1 MTVSFHK
8 YGEYFPGTGELRDIG
23 VGSGKYYA
31 VNFPLRDG
39 IDDVSYKSIFEPVI
53 SNVMEW
59 YRPEAVVLQCGGDS
73 LSGDRLGCFNL
84 SMRGHA
90 NCVNFVKSFNLPTLV
105 LGGGGYTMRNVARTW
120 AFETGILLNEQLDSQ
135 LPYNDY
141 YEVRLSRFY
150 AVKLQANSR
159 QYFSPDYELDVRP
172 SNMDNANTKEYLDK
186 IRNQVIENLRR
197 TGFAPSVQMTDVP
210 RDPLI
215 DGLDDEA
222 DAIMDDLDEDENKD
236 KRYTQRRFDQY
247 VEKTG
252 ELSDSEDEEEL
263 AANGVRR
270 QPGAV
275 RRRNQVNHRNL
286 DAADS
291 GLESGIATPREAS
304 AVPDQD
310 EEMDVTADVTAENP
324 LTSAPETGAETR
336 QSLSDADAGLKIEGK
351 LAAETKDT
359 AQESS
364 TRAESPASALS
375 DVHSDI
381 DMEDANVTATEA
393 EAAPSEETVGQ
404 QKTPPASPPAAA
416 AAETEAAA
424 PSPPAADTTKPKEPE
439 TKQEE
444 KANDEPKPE
453 EKTTAEE
460 PTTTEAGSE
469 KQADSEIKE
478 PEKTES

>member
-1 MTVSFHK
+1 
-8 YGEYFPGTGELRDIG
+8 
-23 VGSGKYYA
+23 
-31 VNFPLRDG
+31 
-39 IDDVSYKSIFEPVI
+39 
-53 SNVMEW
+53 
-59 YRPEAVVLQCGGDS
+59 
-73 LSGDRLGCFNL
+73 
-84 SMRGHA
+84 
-90 NCVNFVKSFNLPTLV
+90 
-105 LGGGGYTMRNVARTW
+105 
-120 AFETGILLNEQLDSQ
+120 
-135 LPYNDY
+135 
-141 YEVRLSRFY
+141 
-150 AVKLQANSR
+150 
-159 QYFSPDYELDVRP
+159 
-172 SNMDNANTKEYLDK
+172 MDNANTKEYLEK

-247 VEKTG
+247 VEKPG

-275 RRRNQVNHRNL
+275 RRRNHISHRNL

-304 AVPDQD
+304 TVPDQD
-310 EEMDVTADVTAENP
+310 EEMDVTADVAAEKS
-324 LTSAPETGAETR
+324 LTSAPDTGAETR
-336 QSLSDADAGLKIEGK
+336 QSLSDADTGSKIEEK
-351 LAAETKDT
+351 LAAEAKDT
-359 AQESS
+359 AQEPS
-364 TRAESPASALS
+364 TRAESLASALS

-381 DMEDANVTATEA
+381 DMEDANAIAAEA

-416 AAETEAAA
+416 AAETEPAA
-424 PSPPAADTTKPKEPE
+424 PSPSVADTTKPEEPE

-444 KANDEPKPE
+444 KATDVPKPE
-453 EKTTAEE
+453 EKATAEE
-460 PTTTEAGSE
+460 PTKTEADSE
-469 KQADSEIKE
+469 KQADSEAKE

>member
-1 MTVSFHK
+1 
-8 YGEYFPGTGELRDIG
+8 
-23 VGSGKYYA
+23 
-31 VNFPLRDG
+31 
-39 IDDVSYKSIFEPVI
+39 
-53 SNVMEW
+53 
-59 YRPEAVVLQCGGDS
+59 
-73 LSGDRLGCFNL
+73 
-84 SMRGHA
+84 
-90 NCVNFVKSFNLPTLV
+90 
-105 LGGGGYTMRNVARTW
+105 
-120 AFETGILLNEQLDSQ
+120 
-135 LPYNDY
+135 
-141 YEVRLSRFY
+141 
-150 AVKLQANSR
+150 
-159 QYFSPDYELDVRP
+159 
-172 SNMDNANTKEYLDK
+172 
-186 IRNQVIENLRR
+186 
-197 TGFAPSVQMTDVP
+197 MTDVP

-247 VEKTG
+247 VEKPG

-275 RRRNQVNHRNL
+275 RRRNHITHRNL

-310 EEMDVTADVTAENP
+310 EEMDVTADVAAEKA
-324 LTSAPETGAETR
+324 LTSAPETGADSR
-336 QSLSDADAGLKIEGK
+336 QSPSDADTGSKIEEK
-351 LAAETKDT
+351 LAAEAKDT
-359 AQESS
+359 VQEPS

-381 DMEDANVTATEA
+381 DMEDANATVAEA

-404 QKTPPASPPAAA
+404 QKTPPASPPAAV
-416 AAETEAAA
+416 AAETEPAT
-424 PSPPAADTTKPKEPE
+424 PSPPAIDTTKAEEPE

-444 KANDEPKPE
+444 KSTDEPKPE
-453 EKTTAEE
+453 EKAIAEE
-460 PTTTEAGSE
+460 PTKTEAESE
-469 KQADSEIKE
+469 KQAGGEAKE

>member
-1 MTVSFHK
+1 
-8 YGEYFPGTGELRDIG
+8 
-23 VGSGKYYA
+23 
-31 VNFPLRDG
+31 
-39 IDDVSYKSIFEPVI
+39 
-53 SNVMEW
+53 
-59 YRPEAVVLQCGGDS
+59 
-73 LSGDRLGCFNL
+73 
-84 SMRGHA
+84 
-90 NCVNFVKSFNLPTLV
+90 
-105 LGGGGYTMRNVARTW
+105 
-120 AFETGILLNEQLDSQ
+120 
-135 LPYNDY
+135 
-141 YEVRLSRFY
+141 
-150 AVKLQANSR
+150 
-159 QYFSPDYELDVRP
+159 
-172 SNMDNANTKEYLDK
+172 MDNANTKEYLDK

-252 ELSDSEDEEEL
+252 ELSDSEDEDEL

-275 RRRNQVNHRNL
+275 RRRNQISHRNL
-286 DAADS
+286 DVADS

-310 EEMDVTADVTAENP
+310 EEMDMTADDATEKP
-324 LTSAPETGAETR
+324 QTSAAETGAEIR
-336 QSLSDADAGLKIEGK
+336 QSPSDAETGSKIEEE
-351 LAAETKDT
+351 LAAEAKDT
-359 AQESS
+359 AQEPS

-381 DMEDANVTATEA
+381 DMEDANATVAEA

-404 QKTPPASPPAAA
+404 QKTPPASPPAAVA
-416 AAETEAAA
+416 APETEPAA
-424 PSPPAADTTKPKEPE
+424 PSPPAADTAKPEEPE

-444 KANDEPKPE
+444 KATGEPKPE
-453 EKTTAEE
+453 EKATAEE
-460 PTTTEAGSE
+460 PTKTEADSE
-469 KQADSEIKE
+469 KQPGGEAKE

>member
-1 MTVSFHK
+1 
-8 YGEYFPGTGELRDIG
+8 
-23 VGSGKYYA
+23 
-31 VNFPLRDG
+31 
-39 IDDVSYKSIFEPVI
+39 
-53 SNVMEW
+53 
-59 YRPEAVVLQCGGDS
+59 
-73 LSGDRLGCFNL
+73 
-84 SMRGHA
+84 
-90 NCVNFVKSFNLPTLV
+90 
-105 LGGGGYTMRNVARTW
+105 
-120 AFETGILLNEQLDSQ
+120 
-135 LPYNDY
+135 
-141 YEVRLSRFY
+141 
-150 AVKLQANSR
+150 
-159 QYFSPDYELDVRP
+159 
-172 SNMDNANTKEYLDK
+172 MDNANTKEYLDK

-247 VEKTG
+247 VEKPG

-275 RRRNQVNHRNL
+275 RRRNHISHRNL

-310 EEMDVTADVTAENP
+310 EEMDVMADVAAEKP
-324 LTSAPETGAETR
+324 LTSAPETGTESR
-336 QSLSDADAGLKIEGK
+336 QSPSEADTGSKIEEK
-351 LAAETKDT
+351 LAAEAKDT
-359 AQESS
+359 AQEPS

-381 DMEDANVTATEA
+381 DMEDANAIGAEA

-404 QKTPPASPPAAA
+404 QKTPPASPPAAV
-416 AAETEAAA
+416 AETEPAA
-424 PSPPAADTTKPKEPE
+424 PSPAAADTTKPEEPE

-444 KANDEPKPE
+444 KAIDESKPE
-453 EKTTAEE
+453 EKATAEE
-460 PTTTEAGSE
+460 LTKTEADSE
-469 KQADSEIKE
+469 KQADSEAKD
-478 PEKTES
+478 PEKSES

>member
-1 MTVSFHK
+1 
-8 YGEYFPGTGELRDIG
+8 
-23 VGSGKYYA
+23 
-31 VNFPLRDG
+31 
-39 IDDVSYKSIFEPVI
+39 
-53 SNVMEW
+53 
-59 YRPEAVVLQCGGDS
+59 
-73 LSGDRLGCFNL
+73 
-84 SMRGHA
+84 
-90 NCVNFVKSFNLPTLV
+90 
-105 LGGGGYTMRNVARTW
+105 
-120 AFETGILLNEQLDSQ
+120 
-135 LPYNDY
+135 
-141 YEVRLSRFY
+141 
-150 AVKLQANSR
+150 
-159 QYFSPDYELDVRP
+159 
-172 SNMDNANTKEYLDK
+172 
-186 IRNQVIENLRR
+186 
-197 TGFAPSVQMTDVP
+197 MTDVP

-252 ELSDSEDEEEL
+252 ELSDSEDEDEL

-270 QPGAV
+270 QPGAA
-275 RRRNQVNHRNL
+275 RRRNHINHRHL

-291 GLESGIATPREAS
+291 GLESGMATPREAS

-310 EEMDVTADVTAENP
+310 EDMDVTADIAAEKP
-324 LTSAPETGAETR
+324 LTSAPEIGAESR
-336 QSLSDADAGLKIEGK
+336 QSPSDADTSSKIEDK

-359 AQESS
+359 AQEPS

-393 EAAPSEETVGQ
+393 EAAPSEETLGQ

-416 AAETEAAA
+416 AADAESAA
-424 PSPPAADTTKPKEPE
+424 PSPPAADTTMAAESE

-444 KANDEPKPE
+444 KANDEPKSE
-453 EKTTAEE
+453 QKTIAEE
-460 PTTTEAGSE
+460 PTTTGAGSE
-469 KQADSEIKE
+469 EQVDSESKE